1 MNSNLKKDNKS
12 FKETVKKNDEVESLF
27 YITKNIVKEEFKI
40 HESNIKELVTFNIN
54 KNNERLDKFFSEI
67 AD

>member
-1 MNSNLKKDNKS
+1 M
-12 FKETVKKNDEVESLF
+12 KKNDEVESLF

-54 KNNERLDKFFSEI
+54 KNNEHLDKFFSEI
-67 AD
+67 VD

>member
-27 YITKNIVKEEFKI
+27 YITKNIVKEEFI

-54 KNNERLDKFFSEI
+54 KNNEHLDKFFSEI
-67 AD
+67 VD